1 MDDRPADNSASGA
14 TPVDT
19 SIVSDLQIL
28 GGKPCIRGTRISVDL
43 LVELVTHGATV
54 ESILDAYAHLRR
66 EDVEAALRKAGVNPP
81 QEPPAA
87 KESQREYR
95 GSSYSRR

>member
-1 MDDRPADNSASGA
+1 MDDRIANPSDAVSAPAE
-14 TPVDT
+14 TH
-19 SIVSDLQIL
+19 IVSDLQIL

-54 ESILDAYAHLRR
+54 EMILEAYAHLRR
-66 EDVEAALRKAGVNPP
+66 EEVEAALGKAGVHPP
-81 QEPPAA
+81 EITTAREP
-87 KESQREYR
+87 ERGYR

>member
-1 MDDRPADNSASGA
+1 MDERPADLTNTD
-14 TPVDT
+14 TPIADAN
-19 SIVSDLQIL
+19 IVSDLQIL

-54 ESILDAYAHLRR
+54 DVILEAYSHLRR
-66 EDVEAALRKAGVNPP
+66 DDVEAALRKAGVVAP
-81 QEPPAA
+81 QPPPAM